1 MPRPNG
7 AGQQQINKGASFTF
21 WDYQGRHQSF
31 TLKGAGGDVSRGD
44 AETLANLIADMS
56 NGCQKRVSI
65 HNEIQ
70 WNNADLRF
78 FDEAEAS
85 VEQVIVVTLLHDT
98 DPRQNQEFLIP
109 AYDASLLN
117 SDMNTVNV
125 SNATLINAANT
136 ALGIVNDDDNPVN
149 PDNYHGWRAY
159 KTVRKA
165 GNSKGRVALNLPLPV
180 EPEGGDL
187 PGELPGSNPEA

>member
-21 WDYQGRHQSF
+21 WDYKGGAQSF
-31 TLKGAGGDVSRGD
+31 SLKGAGGDVSRGD
-44 AETLANLIADMS
+44 AESLANLIADMS
-56 NGCQKRVSI
+56 NGCQKRVEI
-65 HNEIQ
+65 HNEIM
-70 WNNADLRF
+70 WNNADLIF

-117 SDMNTVNV
+117 ADMNTVDT
-125 SNATLINAANT
+125 SNATLIAAASA
-136 ALGIVNDDDNPVN
+136 ALGIVNDDDNVVN
-149 PDNYHGWRAY
+149 PDNYSGWRAY
-159 KTVRKA
+159 KTIRKVSS
-165 GNSKGRVALNLPLPV
+165 SKGRVALNLPLPI
-180 EPEGGDL
+180 EPTGGQL
-187 PGELPGSNPEA
+187 PGELPGSNP